1 MREDVSALDDQ
12 IRETVNR
19 ALDSLRGHLESELG
33 SCQDE
38 LAHVAQEAS
47 ARIGAEAAEYATAE
61 ARREAEQQIAEIREA
76 AARDSDEQRA
86 RLTDEIEDLRRRLN
100 DTEEE
105 SRRRLDESER
115 RIEESERRI
124 EESERRIEE
133 SRLQLEVS
141 GRDTDTARQEA
152 ESARQQ
158 AETLS
163 DEAQT
168 AKQDLESA
176 QKQLDETRE
185 DVVATLRDIE
195 AARRDSDAARAEIL
209 HLSEALRRKEERA
222 LQATRLPEAVRDLDE
237 SGAFGEVLESLAH
250 CAGREAGRAAVFLV
264 KRDRLLDW
272 RTVGFGFASAAARLD
287 IGLSDSEPMAE
298 AVRTGR
304 GVRYGTDHVL
314 PDFARNNEV
323 REAAAWP
330 VSVGGSVVAVLYADG
345 PIADKPDEPYW
356 PAFLDV
362 LTRYAGRVLEGITVR
377 QAAGLMTGRSGFSPS
392 SSVRHQSSRSI

>member
-19 ALDSLRGHLESELG
+19 ALDSLRGRLESELG

-38 LAHVAQEAS
+38 LARVAQEAS
-47 ARIGAEAAEYATAE
+47 ARIGAEAAEHATAE

-76 AARDSDEQRA
+76 AARDSDELGA

-100 DTEEE
+100 DTEDE
-105 SRRRLDESER
+105 SRRRL
-115 RIEESERRI
+115 EESERRI

-152 ESARQQ
+152 ESARQRV
-158 AETLS
+158 ETLRE
-163 DEAQT
+163 EAQT
-168 AKQDLESA
+168 ATQELESA

-195 AARRDSDAARAEIL
+195 AARRDSDAARAEVL

-237 SGAFGEVLESLAH
+237 SGAFGDVLESLAH

-272 RTVGFGFASAAARLD
+272 RTVGFGFAPAAPRLD

-304 GVRYGTDHVL
+304 GVRYGIDHVL

-345 PIADKPDEPYW
+345 PVADKSDEPYW